1 MSAPTAPAPAYDV
14 ERVRAGVPALREGL
28 AHFDGPGG
36 TQVPAAVSDAVAAAM
51 RSAVSNRHGPF
62 ASSRRADRLVDE
74 ARAAVADLVG
84 GDPAGV
90 VLGQSMT
97 ANTYV
102 LAGALAR
109 TWREGDEVVLS
120 RLDHDADV
128 RPWVQAA
135 ERAGAVVRWAQVDRE
150 TAELPTAQYEELVT
164 ERTRLVALTAASNA
178 VGTRPDVRA
187 VADLAHAVG
196 AVVHVDGVHATP
208 HLPTDVRALGADL
221 YATSAYKWYG
231 PHLGCTVGDPA
242 LLETLR
248 PDKLLPSSDA
258 VPDRFEHGTPSFAA
272 HAGVAAAVDWI
283 ASHGQGAGRRE
294 RVLSAMAAIAEPREP
309 GVRAPARRPGRP
321 GRRAPGRRPRAPHAD
336 GRLHR
341 RRPVAAGGRRR
352 ARRARDRRLGGQLLR
367 RRAHDGAGARGPRGC
382 RPGGRGLLHDR
393 RGGGPPAHR
402 PAGGALMDAVV
413 SRQCW
418 RATEPGTARSTS
430 LAEPKSSSRPS
441 ATT

>member
-1 MSAPTAPAPAYDV
+1 MTTTAPPVFDTA
-14 ERVRAGVPALREGL
+14 RARQDFPALDEGL

-36 TQVPAAVSDAVAAAM
+36 TQVPSAVSDAVAQAL

-62 ASSRRADRLVDE
+62 PSSRRADALVDE

-84 GDPAGV
+84 GDPSGV

-109 TWREGDEVVLS
+109 TWQPGDEVVLS

-135 ERAGAVVRWAQVDRE
+135 VRAGAVVRWADVDRR

-208 HLPTDVRALGADL
+208 HTATDVRALGADL

-231 PHLGCTVGDPA
+231 PHVGCTIGDPA
-242 LLETLR
+242 LLESLR

-258 VPDRFEHGTPSFAA
+258 VPDRFEHGTPSFASF
-272 HAGVAAAVDWI
+272 AGVTAAVEWI
-283 ASHGQGAGRRE
+283 ASHGQGASRRE
-294 RVLSAMAAIAEPREP
+294 RVLSAMASVARAEEQVFARLLAGLEAREDVTVV
-309 GVRAPARRPGRP
+309 GAPAHRTPTVAFTVTGRTP
-321 GRRAPGRRPRAPHAD
+321 QQVAAD
-336 GRLHR
+336 LGEQGVCVWAGNYYAVELMTALGLE
-341 RRPVAAGGRRR
+341 AAGGAVR
-352 ARRARDRRLGGQLLR
+352 AGVACYTTDEEVDRLLS
-367 RRAHDGAGARGPRGC
+367 ALSSE
-382 RPGGRGLLHDR
+382 GGRSPWTR
-393 RGGGPPAHR
+393 
-402 PAGGALMDAVV
+402 
-413 SRQCW
+413 
-418 RATEPGTARSTS
+418 
-430 LAEPKSSSRPS
+430 
-441 ATT
+441 